1 MAKGILMG
9 LILLIRHQIDN
20 FLLLLLLLSLL
31 NTTER
36 SLALGL

>member
-9 LILLIRHQIDN
+9 LILLIRNQINN

-31 NTTER
+31 ATTER
-36 SLALGL
+36 SFALGS